1 MKKTINDHST
11 SLPKELLLILITL
24 APIVYLFIIWK
35 ELPDQVPM
43 HWNFQGEIDRYG
55 SKEML
60 GGLVLLINVPIYL
73 LMLFLPKIAAKKE
86 SLERMGKKYYRLRLI
101 LQLFMASL
109 VFTILLVS
117 SGATQI
123 PIETL
128 LGYCFIFFMLLF
140 GNYMGSIRKNN
151 FMGIGTPWTLENEE
165 VWKKT
170 HQLGGR
176 LWIGGAIIGFILLFF
191 LPNNWALMSVIAL
204 MVVPMLLAAIYSFVL
219 FKQLKDT
226 SV

>member
-1 MKKTINDHST
+1 MKNTINDHST
-11 SLPKELLLILITL
+11 SLAKELLLIVITL
-24 APIVYLFIIWK
+24 APIVYLFIMWK

-55 SKEML
+55 SKAML
-60 GGLVLLINVPIYL
+60 GWLVVLINVPIYL
-73 LMLFLPKIAAKKE
+73 IMLFLPKIAAKKE

-117 SGATQI
+117 AGATQI

-140 GNYMGSIRKNN
+140 GNYMGSIRQNH
-151 FMGIGTPWTLENEE
+151 FMGIRTPWTLENEE

-191 LPNNWALMSVIAL
+191 LPNNWALMSVVAL